1 MKDKVSGLYFDIMCL
16 ILYFSLNC
24 LLFFFVCLCFVYK
37 KDVML
42 AKFKSCLAQSTN
54 SHSDYEIAR
63 ALAEKV
69 HREGVQ
75 EEMMARIQG
84 RTNPQYR

>member
-1 MKDKVSGLYFDIMCL
+1 
-16 ILYFSLNC
+16 
-24 LLFFFVCLCFVYK
+24 
-37 KDVML
+37 ML